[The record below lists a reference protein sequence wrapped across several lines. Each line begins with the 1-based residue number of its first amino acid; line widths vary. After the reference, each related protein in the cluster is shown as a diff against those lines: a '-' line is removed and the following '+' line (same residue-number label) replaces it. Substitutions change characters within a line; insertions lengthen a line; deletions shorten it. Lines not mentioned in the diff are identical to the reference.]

1 MVIKTK
7 KPENNF
13 FKSLAQMA
21 GILIMLRNKTLHT
34 MKKTS
39 SLLFLLVAITFL
51 VASCSKPQYAFFG
64 GGPKKLT
71 ADAKKTNAQP
81 TVATVI
87 PAEESV
93 ALEEAIATLP
103 QAQQQAAKNYLA
115 TATASASKVAANPS
129 KITTMKE
136 ALKMKREIKKI
147 EKIEAAKK
155 TQEKSQIVALILA
168 IIVGGLGIHRFYLG
182 YTWQGVVQLLTAGG
196 CGIWALI
203 DIIRIATGD
212 LKPKDGEYDKTL

>member
-1 MVIKTK
+1 MVK
-7 KPENNF
+7 
-13 FKSLAQMA
+13 
-21 GILIMLRNKTLHT
+21 ILITLQDKTLLT

-39 SLLFLLVAITFL
+39 SLLSLLVAITFL

-71 ADAKKTNAQP
+71 AEAKKTNAQP

-93 ALEEAIATLP
+93 ALEEAMASLP
-103 QAQQQAAKNYLA
+103 QAQQQAAKNYMA
-115 TATASASKVAANPS
+115 TATASAAKVSANPS

-136 ALKMKREIKKI
+136 VLKLKREIKKI
-147 EKIEAAKK
+147 EKVEGTKK
-155 TQEKSQIVALILA
+155 AQEKSQIVALILG
-168 IIVGGLGIHRFYLG
+168 ILIGGLGIHRFYLG
-182 YTWQGVVQLLTAGG
+182 YTWQGVVQLLTGGG

-212 LKPKDGEYDKTL
+212 LKPKGGEYDKTF